1 MPAPRRKENCDP
13 RTFEEPDYL
22 RRLVAAGARASS
34 VGIAVLDSQ
43 TRFEA
48 VNASMSREMRSAPN
62 DHIGRTPYEVVGDI
76 VLPAEKVCERVLSF
90 GQPESL
96 LIKGRVRNTPEF
108 GYWLNHYFPIKGSS
122 GRVGQIGVFGVNVTA
137 EKAAAE
143 IFGTLATSPMLLMA
157 EGAGLLDKF
166 DESVRHYHHSLE
178 ASFEELACPF
188 TESSR
193 KVDRFRSS
201 VVRLDEEICIMREL
215 IYAVIAHFVPSVC

>member
-1 MPAPRRKENCDP
+1 MPSTRNCDP
-13 RTFEEPDYL
+13 RGFEQPANL
-22 RRLVAAGARASS
+22 KRLLAASARASS

-62 DHIGRTPYEVVGDI
+62 DHIGRTPCEVVGDI

-90 GQPESL
+90 GEPESL
-96 LIKGRVRNTPEF
+96 LIEGRVRNTPEF
-108 GYWLNHYFPIKGSS
+108 GYWLNHYFPIKDSS

-143 IFGTLATSPMLLMA
+143 IFGTLATSPTLLMA
-157 EGAGLLDKF
+157 KGAGLLDKF

-215 IYAVIAHFVPSVC
+215 IYAVIAHFVPPVC